1 MKKGTILF
9 IIIFCSVHFAFGQL
23 TAPKYSNEFLNIGV
37 GSRALGMFNVQAA
50 TVGDVTAGY
59 WNPAGLLKIQSKYEL
74 AGMHAEYFAG
84 MAKYDYLGAAVR
96 LDSNSVLAINAIRFG
111 TDEIPN
117 TLNLYDNQGNN
128 TPNYNN
134 ISYFS
139 SADYAFLVSFAR
151 TNNLLPG
158 LNLGA
163 TLKVIHRT
171 VGPFGNAWG
180 FGLDAGAQYVR
191 KNWQFGLMARDVTGT
206 YNAWSFNTA
215 LFEKTFAQTGNEIPQ
230 NSVEVTLPRLIFGV
244 GRSKRFSKDKFGI
257 LAGMDFDFTFDRKR
271 NVLVKSNF
279 ASIDPHVGLE
289 LDYKKLVF
297 LRAGAGNTQQIK
309 DFDGKT
315 KTDIQA
321 NFGVGIKINRVSI
334 DYALTGVGADANLYS
349 NIFSLKLALK

>member
-1 MKKGTILF
+1 MKKNIVLF
-9 IIIFCSVHFAFGQL
+9 VIIFCSVHFAFGQL

-37 GSRALGMFNVQAA
+37 GSRALGMYNVQAA

-59 WNPAGLLKIQSKYEL
+59 WNPAGLLKIQSKYEV
-74 AGMHAEYFAG
+74 AAMHAEYFAG
-84 MAKYDYLGAAVR
+84 IAKYDYLGAAVW
-96 LDSNSVLAINAIRFG
+96 LDSQSVLSINAIRFG
-111 TDEIPN
+111 VDDIPD
-117 TLNLYDNQGNN
+117 TRFLFDNQGNN

-134 ISYFS
+134 VGYFS
-139 SADYAFLVSFAR
+139 AADYAFLISFAR
-151 TNNLLPG
+151 RNNLLPG

-180 FGLDAGAQYVR
+180 FGLDAGAQYIR
-191 KNWQFGLMARDVTGT
+191 KGWQLGLMARDVTGT
-206 YNAWSFNTA
+206 FNAWSYNTS
-215 LFEKTFAQTGNEIPQ
+215 LLEKVYAQTNNEIPQ
-230 NSVEVTLPRLIFGV
+230 NSVEVTLPKLIFGV
-244 GRSKRFSKDKFGI
+244 GRAFRFSKEKFGV
-257 LAGMDFDFTFDRKR
+257 LAGMDFDFTFDGKR

-279 ASIDPHVGLE
+279 ASIDPHVGVE
-289 LDYKKLVF
+289 VDYKNLVF

-334 DYALTGVGADANLYS
+334 DYALTGVGAEANLYS